1 MALFNWNV
9 KCVIQVIVV
18 MGVWGYFS
26 NENLPAWELE
36 NPVWWISAVLLVFS
50 VYFGNAFLDALF
62 GCEHGEIYKRLL
74 G

>member
-18 MGVWGYFS
+18 MGVWGYFQ
-26 NENLPAWELE
+26 NENLPEWELE
-36 NPVWWISAVLLVFS
+36 NPVWWIAAVLLIFA
-50 VYFGNAFLDALF
+50 VYFGNAFLDHFF